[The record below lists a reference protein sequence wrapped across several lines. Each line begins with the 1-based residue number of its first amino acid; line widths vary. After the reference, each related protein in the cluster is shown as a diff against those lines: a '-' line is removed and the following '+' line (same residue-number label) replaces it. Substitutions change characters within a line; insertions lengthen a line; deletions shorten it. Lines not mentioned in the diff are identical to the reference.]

1 MLNKMKNGMNCPD
14 LGILLVRFGVGLV
27 FLFAGL
33 GKIIGID
40 GTIGFF
46 TGLFG
51 AGLAPLL
58 AWIVA
63 LTEFTGGLA
72 LLLGIMPRTFGVLLS
87 FVMLV
92 ALISVQFPAMIGL
105 LGEGQAFYQ
114 AFSKIR
120 LDLLLL
126 LTTLAVAL
134 IGPGKYSLE
143 NYLKLKWK
151 C

>member
-27 FLFAGL
+27 LLFAGL
-33 GKIIGID
+33 GKIISID

-72 LLLGIMPRTFGVLLS
+72 LLLGVMPRTFGVLLS